1 MQAGDGTQKHKGT
14 EAGLDLSVIVCT
26 RNRCHKLDRALRH
39 IVDAAARTSASVEI
53 VVVDNNSKDATRE
66 IVNLLSNSA
75 AIPIRYVFEAA
86 QGLSFARN
94 RGIHEACGAVI
105 AFTDDDC
112 IVAPDWIVSILSEF
126 GANPDVSLAG
136 GRVDLHAPEDKPITI
151 RLTNERVRY
160 SDAAQI
166 YGLVVG
172 CNFAV
177 RRKDA
182 LRIGGFDPALGGSK
196 GVTADDVDFIYRV
209 LKHNL
214 GVLYAPE
221 LRVFHD
227 HGRHTNEEVRALGLS
242 YVRGRGAFFCKYI
255 LKGDRVIMKHAWWEL
270 RSHLRSRPVR
280 NDRLTAREML
290 RALISGAQ
298 HFILTRAGVIRP

>member
-1 MQAGDGTQKHKGT
+1 MQASQETQRHKRT
-14 EAGLDLSVIVCT
+14 EAELDLSVIVCT
-26 RNRCHKLDRALRH
+26 RNRCHKLERALRH
-39 IVDAAARTSASVEI
+39 IVEAAGRTSASVEI

-66 IVNLLSNSA
+66 IVHLLSHSA
-75 AIPIRYVFEAA
+75 AIPIRYVFETA

-94 RGIHEACGAVI
+94 RGIHEASGAVI

-112 IVAPDWIVSILSEF
+112 IVAPDWIERILYEF
-126 GANPDVSLAG
+126 AANPDISLAG
-136 GRVDLHAPEDKPITI
+136 GRVDLHTPEDKPITI
-151 RLTNERVRY
+151 RLSNERVRY

-166 YGLVVG
+166 YELVVG

-196 GVTADDVDFIYRV
+196 GVTADDIDFIYRV

-227 HGRHTNEEVRALGLS
+227 HGRQTNDEVRALGLS
-242 YVRGRGAFFCKYI
+242 YVKGRGAFFCKYI
-255 LKGDRVIMKHAWWEL
+255 IKGDRVIMKHAWWEL
-270 RSHLRSRPVR
+270 RSHLRGGPVR
-280 NDRLTAREML
+280 NDQLTAREMF

-298 HFILTRAGVIRP
+298 HFILTRAGLIRP